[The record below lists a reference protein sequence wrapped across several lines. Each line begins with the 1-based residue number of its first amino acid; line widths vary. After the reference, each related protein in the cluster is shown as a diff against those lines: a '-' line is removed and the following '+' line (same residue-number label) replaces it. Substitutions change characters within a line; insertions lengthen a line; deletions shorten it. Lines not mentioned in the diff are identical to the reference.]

1 MGHGRQ
7 MMRTAQAWK
16 RRPRRLAGLFL
27 VSALHIAVVCGVLWS
42 ARPPTASRE
51 PARFA
56 VHLLAPPTS
65 PAPPDA
71 VPLTRMPV
79 RSQPRAPAAMPAPQ
93 ERADT
98 ATVTMVQGLLSP
110 PGDGVRPPVDVGSS
124 SPEVAVP
131 LPVGPVVLASELSVV
146 CPQRAAP
153 VYPALSRRLAEAGAV
168 VLWVELNEAG
178 QVAMARVH
186 SSSGFDRLDDAAL
199 AAVRRW
205 TCAPPLRNG
214 RPARATALQPF
225 QFVLRGA

>member
-1 MGHGRQ
+1 
-7 MMRTAQAWK
+7 MMRNAHAWK
-16 RRPRRLAGLFL
+16 RRPRRLTGLLL
-27 VSALHIAVVCGVLWS
+27 VGALHVAVVCGVLWS
-42 ARPPTASRE
+42 PRPPMVSRE
-51 PARFA
+51 PPRFV
-56 VHLLAPPTS
+56 VHLVAPPE
-65 PAPPDA
+65 PPGA
-71 VPLTRMPV
+71 VPSARMPV
-79 RSQPRAPAAMPAPQ
+79 RGQPRAPAAMPAPQ
-93 ERADT
+93 ARANT
-98 ATVTMVQGLLSP
+98 AAVTFVQGPPSP
-110 PGDGVRPPVDVGSS
+110 PGDVAHSPVDAERST
-124 SPEVAVP
+124 PEVVEP

-168 VLWVELNEAG
+168 VLWVELDEAG

-214 RPARATALQPF
+214 QPARATALQPF